1 MGNDSAIEE
10 KDVAAGAAQV
20 TRVVGDDDDGRAFG
34 VELTQQLHHLRT
46 VLRVEIAGG
55 LVGQQNQRLA
65 HHRARDRDALLLAP
79 GQLRGV
85 VMDPVQ
91 QPHPLLVILV
101 VIHVD
106 GLAIIAV
113 GVKRTHIAPD
123 RRGLAIR
130 LVGIGFLIA
139 LLYIASKGL
148 QTSAE
153 DLLFWGSLFAI
164 WALHT
169 LGLALL
175 HIRSGR
181 ETAAA
186 CPFV

>member
-1 MGNDSAIEE
+1 MGT
-10 KDVAAGAAQV
+10 GAAAPRM
-20 TRVVGDDDDGRAFG
+20 TFERR
-34 VELTQQLHHLRT
+34 TQFAWKT
-46 VLRVEIAGG
+46 
-55 LVGQQNQRLA
+55 
-65 HHRARDRDALLLAP
+65 ALLLATTIALIP
-79 GQLRGV
+79 ILLLKHTWAAQAY
-85 VMDPVQ
+85 
-91 QPHPLLVILV
+91 LVILV
-101 VIHVD
+101 GIHIV

-123 RRGLAIR
+123 RRGLVVR
-130 LVGIGFLIA
+130 LVGITFLVA
-139 LLYIASKGL
+139 LLYVASKGL
-148 QTSAE
+148 RTSTE

-181 ETAAA
+181 EVAA